1 MHDEEEAKMG
11 AKTGDTVE
19 ELRKENARL
28 RTQIFPSM
36 MSDMGLFEGIPDIYL
51 QDLDWDEPIDVKVYF
66 LNPEQEYGTIMT
78 STKFKFEIF
87 GGDSKKWKKIM
98 CEKTLRY
105 EETSSAISWMLS
117 ELEFEDEEM

>member
-1 MHDEEEAKMG
+1 
-11 AKTGDTVE
+11 
-19 ELRKENARL
+19 
-28 RTQIFPSM
+28 M

-66 LNPEQEYGTIMT
+66 LNPEQGVEYGTTMT

-87 GGDSKKWKKIM
+87 GGDSQKWKKIM

-117 ELEFEDEEM
+117 ELEFEDEEEDNH